1 MNHRKMKRGFGKL
14 GLICFALLICLAG
27 TGVGYAAWTDTLTI
41 QGEVNTGELDYGFE
55 DYCCWC
61 LCCPGGC
68 QADLSQLER
77 DLVSSLGYQSSNE
90 LSSKLERG
98 RLPRVGCSCPNHC
111 SVAGVDTDG
120 NGHIDKLV
128 VTSGGRYC
136 AGILHF
142 HAYNSGTIPLKI
154 TGVNWTGFRWLCAW
168 PINDPVV
175 EQLEPG
181 EAVTACYFWKGI
193 LDDQERP
200 YQFEVTLDIDYWNAP

>member
-1 MNHRKMKRGFGKL
+1 MKRGFGKL
-14 GLICFALLICLAG
+14 GLICFVLLVALAG
-27 TGVGYAAWTDTLTI
+27 TGVGYAHWSDTVAI

-55 DYCCWC
+55 NYCCCC

-68 QADLSQLER
+68 QADLDQLER
-77 DLVSSLGYQSSNE
+77 DLVSSLGCQSSNE

-98 RLPRVGCSCPNHC
+98 RLPKVGCGCPNHC
-111 SVAGVDTDG
+111 DIVGVDTDG

-128 VTSGGRYC
+128 ITTDGRCC

-142 HAYNSGTIPLKI
+142 RAYNSGTIPLKI
-154 TGVNWTGFRWLCAW
+154 TGVNWTGFKWICFR
-168 PINDPVV
+168 PMQGKNPVV

-181 EAVTACYFWKGI
+181 EAVTACYLWAGK

-200 YQFEVTLDIDYWNAP
+200 YQFEVTLNATYWNAP